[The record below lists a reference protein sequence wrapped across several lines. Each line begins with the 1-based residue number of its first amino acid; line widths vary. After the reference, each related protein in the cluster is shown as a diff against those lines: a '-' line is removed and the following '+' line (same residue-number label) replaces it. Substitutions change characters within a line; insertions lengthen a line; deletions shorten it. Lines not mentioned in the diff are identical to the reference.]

1 MPEPRG
7 KPVSIHVFFDSDNSD
22 DKVTRQTK
30 TGVLIFIKGSPILW
44 FSKKQNSVQTS
55 TFGSDLQQ

>member
-7 KPVSIHVFFDSDNSD
+7 EPVSIHVFFDSDNSD